1 MSASTRLVDFRQ
13 WFEAGSG
20 MAPSGLAIVLHGSD
34 GRAPG
39 RLAHAIAD
47 YLNEFDDETGGHWLA
62 FDPAMLDLVVSTPE
76 EIERFGIDRR
86 VGGGGP
92 GMLKQAIRAIAA
104 RGHAV
109 LDTPLAAAS
118 TQGLAG
124 SFHVGLGLPAGVL
137 DQCHMILNPRLFGS
151 CCLAPVIGDTFL
163 QWSATCLREMAG
175 V

>member
-1 MSASTRLVDFRQ
+1 MSASTRLADFRQ

-20 MAPSGLAIVLHGSD
+20 VAPSGLAIVLHGND

-62 FDPAMLDLVVSTPE
+62 FDPAMLELVVSMPE
-76 EIERFGIDRR
+76 EIGRFGIDR
-86 VGGGGP
+86 GGVAGGP
-92 GMLKQAIRAIAA
+92 GILKQAIRAIAT

-151 CCLAPVIGDTFL
+151 RCLAPIIGDTFL
-163 QWSATCLREMAG
+163 QWSAMCSRELVG